1 MALAQHDRREK
12 TMPFLAVSLLALLCG
27 FLLNNRIAQQQI
39 ISDNITLESSSHN
52 NQYIINNQYFD
63 DYLNVVKW
71 QINTMLHPIDIGAG
85 QGKEYR
91 EVLVERLSH
100 ISADIKA
107 LVQEKSCFYLENSKT
122 RLEFFTRIGKHQQ
135 EFESTVMDQINGHCR
150 SYKEDFQKHRISQ
163 TEYDSIEWLI
173 SPRIITMPVDDIT
186 ATEATGGIDVLG
198 KGYYGGMELGFCWG
212 MLHQPNVKGSRSVW
226 K

>member
-39 ISDNITLESSSHN
+39 ISDNTTLESSSHN

-85 QGKEYR
+85 QGKEDR

-107 LVQEKSCFYLENSKT
+107 LV
-122 RLEFFTRIGKHQQ
+122 
-135 EFESTVMDQINGHCR
+135 
-150 SYKEDFQKHRISQ
+150 
-163 TEYDSIEWLI
+163 
-173 SPRIITMPVDDIT
+173 
-186 ATEATGGIDVLG
+186 
-198 KGYYGGMELGFCWG
+198 
-212 MLHQPNVKGSRSVW
+212 
-226 K
+226 